1 MLTDLGFEHNPLK
14 ELILS
19 ISTTPC
25 NAWLCEIHNLKDVLS
40 VFASIAHPKVEPL
53 LVAARVSIDLHIQ
66 AILARG
72 DSVGSEQVPTL
83 EDGVNEQDITVVFP
97 N

>member
-1 MLTDLGFEHNPLK
+1 MLTDLGFEHNSLK

-19 ISTTPC
+19 ISTTSC
-25 NAWLCEIHNLKDVLS
+25 DARFCEVHNLEDVLS

-53 LVAARVSIDLHIQ
+53 LVATRVSIDLHVQ

-72 DSVGSEQVPTL
+72 DAVGSEQVATL
-83 EDGVNEQDITVVFP
+83 KYGVDEKDITVVFP